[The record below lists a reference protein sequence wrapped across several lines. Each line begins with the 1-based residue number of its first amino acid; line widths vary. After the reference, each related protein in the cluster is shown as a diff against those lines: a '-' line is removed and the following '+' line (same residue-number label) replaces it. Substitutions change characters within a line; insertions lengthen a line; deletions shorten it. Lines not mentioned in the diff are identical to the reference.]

1 VKDYLKLIHKG
12 HKISNI
18 YYMFRVLNHT
28 AFCEVGIS
36 IVLFT
41 SSNSLRE
48 RRGRDDARKLYEN
61 QSIFTYSS
69 RTTTEH

>member
-1 VKDYLKLIHKG
+1 
-12 HKISNI
+12 
-18 YYMFRVLNHT
+18 MFRVLNHT